1 MVSKMEELMKLVQDI
16 DKRLIRIEEHIST
29 QGKELDD
36 TKSRVST
43 LEKILP
49 GYQSWDKIKSIVIWL
64 LCGIVGSMSSYIFFK
79 K

>member
-49 GYQSWDKIKSIVIWL
+49 GYQVWDKIKSIVIWL